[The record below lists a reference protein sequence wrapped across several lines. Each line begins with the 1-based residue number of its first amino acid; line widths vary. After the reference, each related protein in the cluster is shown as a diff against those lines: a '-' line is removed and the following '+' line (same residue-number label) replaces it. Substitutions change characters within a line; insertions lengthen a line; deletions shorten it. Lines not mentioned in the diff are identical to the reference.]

1 MLFYLVLMKILVIFW
16 LQFGQGLQAIPRW
29 LWCREKKLLKRKQR
43 TIRNDNNTKIKTH
56 HSKEI
61 HLRNTKLS
69 RSQLKENHHEI
80 LSKQS
85 MENYLKDTEWIRR
98 KFSSWK
104 PKVKTYSTNLI
115 LKLSKE
121 CPKHAFYRLQH
132 ETLFLLIKKHETLF

>member
-1 MLFYLVLMKILVIFW
+1 MSYCRFQWTEEFLQMDLLLLLLIFTIEKVGKKTWVYAFLFGLDEDLGNILATVW
-16 LQFGQGLQAIPRW
+16 SRSSSNSQVVVMPG
-29 LWCREKKLLKRKQR
+29 KKLLKRKQR

-85 MENYLKDTEWIRR
+85 MENYLKDTERIRR
-98 KFSSWK
+98 KFSS
-104 PKVKTYSTNLI
+104 
-115 LKLSKE
+115 
-121 CPKHAFYRLQH
+121 
-132 ETLFLLIKKHETLF
+132 